1 MAIVTNYTIYQNNPY
16 HQLIYSE
23 ISDRFEP
30 VKGAVA
36 DALERLQ
43 TGTGNIFHVHWEEH
57 AIRKC
62 QTRAEASAAA
72 SYLLDGIDEFRGNGG
87 ILVWTVHNGAPHE
100 LEHADIFLQL
110 RRGVMERADRI
121 LVHNLESMNRLDEQG
136 ELDRSR
142 VFLLPHASYLGVY
155 EDEDRVRVAKPS
167 GRPTALCFGMV
178 RRYKAYER
186 LLDRYVGLSK
196 SKRIFDVKIAGAPLA
211 NDTYGSELHDAY
223 GSVPGVDL
231 DLEAVDDADVMPL
244 LRTAT
249 CLVLPHERFLT
260 SGSALLGLSAPL
272 PIIAPASAQMRELLP
287 PDNHDL
293 LFDPNNADDM
303 IRAITQVCQLDS
315 DEWEMISN
323 ANLKR
328 AQYFHPRRISRL
340 LGNLYASLQP
350 SAPN

>member
-1 MAIVTNYTIYQNNPY
+1 MSIVTNYTIYQNNPY

-36 DALERLQ
+36 DALERLRS
-43 TGTGNIFHVHWEEH
+43 GTGNIFHIHWEEH

-72 SYLLDGIDEFRGNGG
+72 TYLLNGIDEFRNSGG
-87 ILVWTVHNGAPHE
+87 VLVWTVHNGTPHE

-110 RRGVMERADRI
+110 RRGVMARADRI

-155 EDEDRVRVAKPS
+155 EDEDPAHVTKPS
-167 GRPTALCFGMV
+167 GRPIALCFGMV

-186 LLDRYVGLSK
+186 LLDRYAALAEGDC
-196 SKRIFDVKIAGAPLA
+196 IFDVKIAGAPLA
-211 NDTYGSELHDAY
+211 NDTYGTELNDRYQA
-223 GSVPGVDL
+223 VQGVDL
-231 DLEAVDDADVMPL
+231 DLEAVDDTEVMPL

-272 PIIAPASAQMRELLP
+272 PIIAPATAQMRELLP
-287 PDNHDL
+287 PANHDL
-293 LFDPNNADDM
+293 LFDPTDADDM
-303 IRAITQVCQLDS
+303 IRAVTQVCQLDS
-315 DEWEMISN
+315 DEWAAISS
-323 ANLKR
+323 ANLGR
-328 AQYFHPRRISRL
+328 AQYYHPQRISRL

-350 SAPN
+350 QNAT